1 MSLTSVNNLDFV
13 ELAARGLQAHL
24 QEAVIKKVVDDA
36 VREFE
41 QRLMEAITRA
51 SVGISLKHI
60 ETVKDVARLRDELRV
75 HLGIHV
81 NEEFI
86 AEITKEIQ

>member
-1 MSLTSVNNLDFV
+1 MSLTSVENLDFV

-51 SVGISLKHI
+51 P
-60 ETVKDVARLRDELRV
+60 
-75 HLGIHV
+75 
-81 NEEFI
+81 
-86 AEITKEIQ
+86 